1 MRVENSKVNG
11 DLKIDDEV
19 TFNGSVSGNATIM
32 PGGRVIL
39 NGKVGQDLIL
49 EKDSKVELFGYV
61 SGNIYN
67 RGGELVVHGTIDGAI
82 YKSGIIIIH
91 PEATLKGKIY

>member
-19 TFNGSVSGNATIM
+19 TFNGSVGGSATIM

-39 NGKVGQDLIL
+39 NGKVGEDLIL
-49 EKDSKVELFGYV
+49 EKDSRVELFGRV
-61 SGNIYN
+61 SRNVYN
-67 RGGELVVHGTIDGAI
+67 RGGELVIHGTIDGAI